1 MGRRVSTA
9 VPVLTPGVAKRRLP
23 KQARS
28 IETYELI
35 LSTAQLVLVR
45 DGYAAFTTIS
55 IAKEAAI
62 NVATIYQYF
71 TDKQAILVAMFER
84 LNQEREGV
92 TSSMVDAMRS
102 GVHWSDAIDAAI
114 STVVEIRRR
123 QPGIGTLRLAMRSD
137 PSLAMLDRRFRQSNA
152 RIIATAL
159 VEVAGLDQATADI
172 VSRCALEAHA
182 SLLDMWLFDYDQ
194 QEERIV
200 EETRLM
206 VRSYLAHYFGKSKV
220 KLARKPDSGAP
231 SGRAT

>member
-1 MGRRVSTA
+1 MTARAGNGRGLQAPRATS
-9 VPVLTPGVAKRRLP
+9 RRRP

-35 LSTAQLVLVR
+35 LSTAQTVLVR

-84 LNQEREGV
+84 LNEEREGV
-92 TSSMVDAMRS
+92 TSSMVDAMRA

-152 RIIATAL
+152 RIISTAL
-159 VEVAGLDQATADI
+159 VEVAGLDQSTADI

-182 SLLDMWLFDYDQ
+182 SLFDMWLFDYDQ

-200 EETRLM
+200 AETRLM
-206 VRSYLAHYFGKSKV
+206 VRSYLEHYFGKSKV
-220 KLARKPDSGAP
+220 KLARKPHSGAP
-231 SGRAT
+231 SGRAR